1 MIEEGLATLVIFLIH
16 KQRKVEK
23 VAGWRCYGFCNL
35 RSRVL
40 SSVSSRNSRFPEKNN
55 AWTQVT
61 DFANIKDRRLTLL
74 LQMILFILNYN
85 ANNKAILLDKNVSWI
100 IVKYEYNFE
109 KFGIAIP
116 TILLSNTSAWLPA
129 CLSLSIWL
137 PFPERYG
144 CSHLRSWYSV
154 CFLIAL
160 WQVLTTCRYLY
171 VLKGFTKGRH
181 ASDVPWQE

>member
-1 MIEEGLATLVIFLIH
+1 MTRDRRLQT
-16 KQRKVEK
+16 
-23 VAGWRCYGFCNL
+23 
-35 RSRVL
+35 RVL

-74 LQMILFILNYN
+74 LQMVLFILNYN

-144 CSHLRSWYSV
+144 CSHFTELVVIVSLLHFGKFWLLAGTSTYSRDSLRVDMRAMFRDKSRN
-154 CFLIAL
+154 AL
-160 WQVLTTCRYLY
+160 
-171 VLKGFTKGRH
+171 K
-181 ASDVPWQE
+181 SDHFNWVV

>member
-1 MIEEGLATLVIFLIH
+1 MKRSKMIEEGLATLVIFLIH
-16 KQRKVEK
+16 KQGKVEK

-40 SSVSSRNSRFPEKNN
+40 SSRFPAEIHTSPKKNN

-74 LQMILFILNYN
+74 LQMVLFILNYN

-116 TILLSNTSAWLPA
+116 TILLSNTSA
-129 CLSLSIWL
+129 
-137 PFPERYG
+137 
-144 CSHLRSWYSV
+144 
-154 CFLIAL
+154 
-160 WQVLTTCRYLY
+160 
-171 VLKGFTKGRH
+171 
-181 ASDVPWQE
+181 